1 MRRFWIDTDTASD
14 DAVAILMALRWPDV
28 RVDGISVVAGN
39 VPLEQGTNNA
49 LYTAELCGSD
59 VPVYQGLA
67 RPLLREP
74 HHAQF
79 FHGPDGMGGMNY
91 KAGRGPEAK
100 HAVEAILEAFRA
112 APGEITLATLGPLS
126 NVGTALLREPALAEW
141 VKDCYVMGG
150 AACAVGNITPA
161 AEYNIWCDPEA
172 ARILFHSGM
181 KIIMVGWEHCR
192 GRANLGDAEMAM
204 IRGFDTPYAHFTL
217 DCNQSALEASRR
229 WLSDP
234 GLGLP
239 DPVTMSVALDP
250 VICTR
255 SAWHHV
261 EVECDSEL
269 TRGMTVVDER
279 GVVNTGPNIE
289 TWKPVNQES
298 PNVEVCWAI
307 DVERWKETLYKALRS
322 SATE

>member
-28 RVDGISVVAGN
+28 CVEGISVVAGN
-39 VPLEQGTNNA
+39 VPLDQGANNA

-59 VPVYQGLA
+59 APVYQGLA

-79 FHGPDGMGGMNY
+79 FHGPDGMSGMNY
-91 KAGRGPEAK
+91 KAGRRPQAK
-100 HAVEAILEAFRA
+100 HAVEAIIETFHA
-112 APGEITLATLGPLS
+112 APGEITLVTLGPLS
-126 NVGTALLREPALAEW
+126 NIATALLREPKLAGW
-141 VKDCYVMGG
+141 VKGCYVMGG
-150 AACAVGNITPA
+150 AACTVGNITPA

-181 KIIMVGWEHCR
+181 KIMMVGWEHCR
-192 GRANLGDAEMAM
+192 GRANLDDAEMAM
-204 IRGFDTPYAHFTL
+204 VRGFDTPYAHFAL
-217 DCNQSALEASRR
+217 DCNQSALEASRK

-239 DPVTMSVALDP
+239 DPVTMAVALAP
-250 VICTR
+250 AVCTR
-255 SAWHHV
+255 SDWHHV
-261 EVECDSEL
+261 EVECNSEL
-269 TRGMTVVDER
+269 TRGMTIVDER
-279 GVVNTGPNIE
+279 NVVNTGPNVE
-289 TWKPVNQES
+289 TWKPINQQP

-307 DVERWKETLYKALRS
+307 DVERWKETLYKTLR
-322 SATE
+322 

>member
-28 RVDGISVVAGN
+28 RVEGISVVAGN
-39 VPLEQGTNNA
+39 VPLPQGTLNA

-74 HHAQF
+74 HTAEF
-79 FHGPDGMGGMNY
+79 FHGPDGMSGMTCTPR
-91 KAGRGPEAK
+91 RGPEAR
-100 HAVEAILEAFRA
+100 HAVEAIIETCRA
-112 APGEITLATLGPLS
+112 APGEITLVTLGPLS
-126 NVGTALLREPALAEW
+126 NIATALLREPALSEW
-141 VKDCYVMGG
+141 VNQCYVMGG

-172 ARILFHSGM
+172 ARIVFRSGM
-181 KIIMVGWEHCR
+181 RIMMVGWEHCR
-192 GRANLGDAEMAM
+192 GEANLNEAEMAM
-204 IRGFDTPYAHFTL
+204 VRGFDTPYADFAL
-217 DCNQSALEASRR
+217 DCNQSALNASRE

-239 DPVTMSVALDP
+239 DPATMAIALDP
-250 VICTR
+250 SICVR
-255 SAWHHV
+255 SEWHYV
-261 EVECDSEL
+261 DVECESSL

-279 GVVNTGPNIE
+279 HVVKTGPNIQ
-289 TWKPVNQES
+289 TWKPLNDRA
-298 PNVEVCWAI
+298 PNIEVCWAI
-307 DVERWKETLYKALRS
+307 DVARWKETLYKTLR
-322 SATE
+322 

>member
-28 RVDGISVVAGN
+28 RVEGISVVAGN
-39 VPLEQGTNNA
+39 VPLEQGTINA

-59 VPVYQGLA
+59 VPVYQGLS

-74 HHAQF
+74 YNAKF
-79 FHGPDGMGGMNY
+79 FHGPDGMSGMNY
-91 KAGRGPEAK
+91 EPQRGPETK
-100 HAVEAILEAFRA
+100 HAVEAIIESFQA
-112 APGEITLATLGPLS
+112 APGEIALVTLGPLS
-126 NVGTALLREPALAEW
+126 NVGMALLREPALARW
-141 VKDCYVMGG
+141 VKACYLMGG
-150 AACAVGNITPA
+150 AACTVGNITPA

-181 KIIMVGWEHCR
+181 KIMMIGWEHCR
-192 GRANLGDAEMAM
+192 GQANLDDAEMAI
-204 IRGFDTPYAHFTL
+204 IRGFDTSYAHFAM
-217 DCNQSALEASRR
+217 DCNQSALQASRE

-239 DPVTMSVALDP
+239 DPVAMSVALNP
-250 VICTR
+250 AVCTH

-269 TRGMTVVDER
+269 TRGMTIVDER
-279 GVVNTGPNIE
+279 GVANTGPNIQ
-289 TWKPVNQES
+289 TWKPLNQKA

-307 DVERWKETLYKALRS
+307 DAARWKETLYKTLR
-322 SATE
+322 